1 MQTTDLIGAI
11 AGTLTTISFVPQV
24 IKIWRSRSA
33 SDISFSMFLL
43 FSLGVAL
50 WLVYGL
56 SIQAMPIVLS
66 NTITLI
72 LSLSIICMK
81 LWFERRPR

>member
-24 IKIWRSRSA
+24 IKTWRSRSA

-43 FSLGVAL
+43 FSLGVAFS
-50 WLVYGL
+50 LVYGL

>member
-24 IKIWRSRSA
+24 IKTWRSRSA